1 MEEIT
6 MSLRVAVPLFCL
18 VVWIVILA
26 CSEGIMPT
34 DASEAGFKSDSRAA
48 VGFNGNASG
57 FPAGAVRLTGGGSYE
72 PASAPNT
79 VPTTVSHH

>member
-34 DASEAGFKSDSRAA
+34 DASEAGFKS
-48 VGFNGNASG
+48 ASTAT
-57 FPAGAVRLTGGGSYE
+57 PAGSPPVPSASPAADRTSRLRPRTPSPRPFRIIE
-72 PASAPNT
+72 FRAP
-79 VPTTVSHH
+79 

>member
-18 VVWIVILA
+18 VVWIVVLA

-34 DASEAGFKSDSRAA
+34 DASEAGFKSA
-48 VGFNGNASG
+48 
-57 FPAGAVRLTGGGSYE
+57 GGGSYE